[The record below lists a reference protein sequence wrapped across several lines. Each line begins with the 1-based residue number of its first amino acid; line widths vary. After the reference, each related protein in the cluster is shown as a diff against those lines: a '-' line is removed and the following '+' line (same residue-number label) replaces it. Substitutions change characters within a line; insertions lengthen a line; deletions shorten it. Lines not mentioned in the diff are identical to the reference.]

1 MANMWEGVGQ
11 GLAGA
16 LLLFGTLS
24 LAPEAIAQEVQGA
37 VNGPDFSDITSK
49 AAANR
54 LVREGRLVR
63 IRAFPA
69 ELGGPDYKHNI
80 LYVPPAVEAAR
91 QLLIGTLRR
100 FTEEDLIDKLDVQA
114 EYRGTSIIPVRI
126 RYVAT
131 HSRGGE
137 PFEGV
142 VEVW

>member
-1 MANMWEGVGQ
+1 MAQAWQ

-24 LAPEAIAQEVQGA
+24 LAPEAAAQEAQGV
-37 VNGPDFSDITSK
+37 VNGPDFSEITSK
-49 AAANR
+49 AAAQK
-54 LVREGRLVR
+54 LVRQGQLVR

-69 ELGGPDYKHNI
+69 ELGGPAYRRNI
-80 LYVPPAVEAAR
+80 LYVPPEVEEAR

-100 FTEEDLIDKLDVQA
+100 FTEEDLIDSLDVQM
-114 EYRGTSIIPVRI
+114 EYKGTSIIPARI
-126 RYVAT
+126 HYIGT

-137 PFEGV
+137 PFEAV